1 MLVKCLVGERLK
13 YIKLNAI
20 LWPFLGADLTFL
32 RFFWSHWYQISVGP
46 DTHRERKTF
55 YKPKTRGI
63 LPSHLKEKDSD
74 HNLKTPW
81 VVDLQLLI
89 LGQAPHNQE
98 YSITG
103 WPMPPTAVAFKFF
116 FAIGN
121 NTSKCGPVHTGYR
134 YLTETL
140 FQETMFNLVICN
152 ALFSI
157 PLFKYAGLELLN
169 IFHGPLLG

>member
-1 MLVKCLVGERLK
+1 M
-13 YIKLNAI
+13 
-20 LWPFLGADLTFL
+20 
-32 RFFWSHWYQISVGP
+32 GP

-74 HNLKTPW
+74 HNLKTPSC
-81 VVDLQLLI
+81 
-89 LGQAPHNQE
+89 GSAAPYLRSGSHNQE